1 VSAPQLVNPD
11 RSITLP
17 IQLGQLA
24 RLALP
29 PSAAAAVAGWGVN
42 DRTSQVGSMS
52 RRPYVLFSQYFCP
65 AVNQYRPRRT
75 SSHTSSHR
83 AARGRNGSPVCL
95 ERSGDDAVMA
105 MAYLDS
111 FVVSPRS
118 LFRSSPFSNTSPVE
132 ESLHRR
138 TSKQKSIESWWNPWP
153 GQQKR
158 KRRKQP
164 NALLLVVV
172 TPTALLRFI
181 SAKRGHRVT
190 HAGPRREDRAV
201 F

>member
-1 VSAPQLVNPD
+1 VTPPGPVPPDRAPAVSAPQLVNPD

-83 AARGRNGSPVCL
+83 ARARQERKPGVPGALGRRCRDGHGLPSPSTRFFCGVAAL
-95 ERSGDDAVMA
+95 PLS
-105 MAYLDS
+105 L
-111 FVVSPRS
+111 VSI
-118 LFRSSPFSNTSPVE
+118 LQ
-132 ESLHRR
+132 H
-138 TSKQKSIESWWNPWP
+138 
-153 GQQKR
+153 
-158 KRRKQP
+158 
-164 NALLLVVV
+164 
-172 TPTALLRFI
+172 
-181 SAKRGHRVT
+181 
-190 HAGPRREDRAV
+190 
-201 F
+201 